1 MNANIK
7 MLFFLIKNN
16 KVLVCESNLT
26 EFVELLPN
34 DIRELRSYDYF
45 HREFQKSKCFQ
56 FKYNKEDT
64 FQKIV
69 YK

>member
-1 MNANIK
+1 
-7 MLFFLIKNN
+7 
-16 KVLVCESNLT
+16 LVCESNLT
-26 EFVELLPN
+26 EFVTLLPD

-56 FKYNKEDT
+56 FKYNKDYT

>member
-26 EFVELLPN
+26 EFVTLLPD

-45 HREFQKSKCFQ
+45 YREFQKSKHFQ
-56 FKYNKEDT
+56 FKYNKEYT